1 MRKTALEQKGL
12 FFWVLLVIVLVL
24 VLLPLYWIF
33 VTAMK
38 SPIENI
44 SRTPIFVPH
53 ELYVQNFVKVIQ
65 GGFFGNLFNTVFVA
79 FFSTL
84 FSLVLSFLAG
94 YALSRHRFP
103 FRFNTVFLV
112 WVLAVKILPP
122 VVLAIPLYTLFASA
136 HLLNNLPGLVL
147 VYQVYTLPYC
157 IWMLFGFFKALP
169 IEYEQ
174 AARIDGASDLGILAY
189 IVFPLMRSGII
200 ATSIFSII
208 MAWDEFLFALLFL
221 RNPHLETLPL
231 LIVNFITEYETLWG
245 NLMAIGLLATLPL
258 LLFSGYVYR
267 RMTTGFT
274 MSLK

>member
-1 MRKTALEQKGL
+1 MKRIALEQKGPL
-12 FFWVLLVIVLVL
+12 FWVLLCLVLVL
-24 VLLPLYWIF
+24 VLLPLYWLL
-33 VTAMK
+33 VTSLK
-38 SPIENI
+38 TPIENI
-44 SRTPIFVPH
+44 SRIPIFLPNSIYL
-53 ELYVQNFVKVIQ
+53 ENFVKVIE
-65 GGFFGNLFNTVFVA
+65 GGFFRNLLNTLFVA
-79 FFSTL
+79 SFSTL
-84 FSLVLSFLAG
+84 LSLVLSFLAG

-103 FRFNTVFLV
+103 FRFNTIFLI

-136 HLLNNLPGLVL
+136 HLLNSLPGLVL

-169 IEYEQ
+169 TEYEQ
-174 AARIDGASDLGILAY
+174 AARIDGASNLGILAY
-189 IVFPLMRSGII
+189 IVVPLMRSGII

-245 NLMAIGLLATLPL
+245 RLMAVGLLATLPL

-267 RMTTGFT
+267 KMTSGFT

>member
-1 MRKTALEQKGL
+1 MTKTALERKGIP
-12 FFWVLLVIVLVL
+12 FWVLLVVVLVL
-24 VLLPLYWIF
+24 ALLPLYWIAA
-33 VTAMK
+33 TALK
-38 SPIENI
+38 TPLENI
-44 SRTPIFVPH
+44 ARTPVLVPH
-53 ELYVQNFVKVIQ
+53 SLYLANFAKVIE
-65 GGFFGNLFNTVFVA
+65 GGFFGNLFNTLFVA
-79 FFSTL
+79 LFSTL
-84 FSLVLSFLAG
+84 LSLVLSFLAG

-122 VVLAIPLYTLFASA
+122 VVLAIPLYTLFADA

-169 IEYEQ
+169 SEYEQ
-174 AARIDGASDLGILAY
+174 AARIDGASELRILTS
-189 IVFPLMRSGII
+189 IVLPLMRSGII
-200 ATSIFSII
+200 AASIFSVI

-245 NLMAIGLLATLPL
+245 RLMAVGLLATFPL

>member
-1 MRKTALEQKGL
+1 MRGNVLEQKGL
-12 FFWVLLVIVLVL
+12 LFWVLLVLVLVL
-24 VLLPLYWIF
+24 VVLPLYWLV
-33 VTAMK
+33 VTAVK
-38 SPIENI
+38 TPLENI
-44 SRTPIFVPH
+44 SSRPIFLPH
-53 ELYVQNFVKVIQ
+53 SLYLRNFVRVIRD
-65 GGFFGNLFNTVFVA
+65 GFLTNLFNTLFVA
-79 FFSTL
+79 VFSTL
-84 FSLVLSFLAG
+84 LSLFLSFLAG

-122 VVLAIPLYTLFASA
+122 VVLAIPLYTLFSDA
-136 HLLNNLPGLVL
+136 HLLNSLSGLVL

-169 IEYEQ
+169 NEYEQ
-174 AARIDGASDLGILAY
+174 AARVDGASNLGILVH
-189 IVFPLMRSGII
+189 IVLPLMRSGLV
-200 ATSIFSII
+200 ATAIFSII

-245 NLMAIGLLATLPL
+245 RLMAAGLMATFPL
-258 LLFSGYVYR
+258 LLFSSYVYR
-267 RMTTGFT
+267 KMTTGFT